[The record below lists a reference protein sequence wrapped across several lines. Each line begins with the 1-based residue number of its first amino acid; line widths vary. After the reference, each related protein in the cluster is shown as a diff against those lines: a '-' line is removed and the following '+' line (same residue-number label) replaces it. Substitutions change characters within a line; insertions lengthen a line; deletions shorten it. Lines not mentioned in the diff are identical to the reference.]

1 MEWFVGRDCDGSPGW
16 LKLRSEV
23 GEFVAAGGE
32 GGGKNDSALVVEA
45 EAVRNGLATGI
56 QRG

>member
-1 MEWFVGRDCDGSPGW
+1 MERFVGRDCDGSPGW
-16 LKLRSEV
+16 LKLRRKV
-23 GEFVAAGGE
+23 GEFVAIRGK

-45 EAVRNGLATGI
+45 EAVRTGLATGI